1 MLFDYGEAFSRNLGW
16 VTEAEQSTLQ
26 RKRVAIAGL
35 GGVGGN
41 HLLTLTR
48 LGIGAFTLADFDR
61 FDVANFNRQAG
72 AMVSTVSQPKLDVM
86 QRMALDIN
94 PQLDIR
100 LFPQGISDTNLD
112 DFLTGVDLYV
122 DSLDFFAFDIRR
134 AIFAACQ
141 RRGIPA
147 ITAAPLGMGTAFL
160 AFLPGSM
167 SFDDYFQMAGQSDL
181 EQGLRFLLGLAPSM
195 LHMGYLAD
203 YSRVRLDLKKGPST
217 VMACQLCAGVAAT
230 EALKILLNRGK
241 VVAAP
246 RGIHYDAY
254 RQKLRHTW
262 LPGGNRHPLQQLKL
276 AIMRRIL
283 RKKLAMAPA

>member
-16 VTEAEQSTLQ
+16 VTEAEQTLLQ
-26 RKRVAIAGL
+26 SKRVAIAGL
-35 GGVGGN
+35 GGVGGS

-48 LGIGAFTLADFDR
+48 LGVGAFTLADFDR

-72 AMVSTVSQPKLDVM
+72 AMLSSLGQPKLDVM
-86 QRMALDIN
+86 QNMALDIN

-100 LFPQGISDTNLD
+100 RFPQGINDTSLD

-141 RRGIPA
+141 RKGIPA

-160 AFLPGSM
+160 AFMPGSM
-167 SFDDYFQMAGQSDL
+167 SFDDYFQMAGQSDQ

-203 YSRVRLDLKKGPST
+203 YSRVRLDRKQGPST

-246 RGIHYDAY
+246 KGIHYDAY

-262 LPGGNRHPLQQLKL
+262 LPGGNRHPLQRVKL
-276 AIMRRIL
+276 AIVRRAF
-283 RKKLAMAPA
+283 RKKLAAASA